1 MADSRR
7 AAHPRDLFEP
17 TLDHD
22 ETRRALRIVEALL
35 FAAKEPL
42 DEATLARKLPEG
54 ADVAALLEVLASEYA
69 GRGFE
74 LRRVAGKWMFRTAH
88 DLGDVLRDET
98 VDRRKLTR
106 AQLETLAIVAY
117 HQPVTRAEIEE
128 IRGVATSKG
137 TLDVLLETN
146 WVRMRGRRRTPG
158 RPLTYGTTDAFL
170 LHFSLDSIQDLPGLE
185 ELKGIGLIDARLPP
199 GFAIP
204 MPDGHAALRP
214 DEDPLD
220 EEDLGE
226 EPETTEEDEDNDP
239 LQAGGQR

>member
-1 MADSRR
+1 MAETRR
-7 AAHPRDLFEP
+7 ATQPRDLFEP

-22 ETRRALRIVEALL
+22 ETRRAMRVIEALL

-42 DEATLARKLPEG
+42 DEATIARKLPEG
-54 ADVAALLEVLASEYA
+54 VNVAALLEALATEYA

-98 VDRRKLTR
+98 VERRKLTR

-117 HQPVTRAEIEE
+117 HQPVTRAEVED

-146 WVRMRGRRRTPG
+146 WVRMRGRRRSPG
-158 RPLTYGTTDAFL
+158 RPITYGTTDAFL
-170 LHFSLDSIQDLPGLE
+170 LHFSLDSIQDLPGLD
-185 ELKGIGLIDARLPP
+185 ELKGAGLIDARLPP

-204 MPDGHAALRP
+204 MPSDDVALTP
-214 DEDPLD
+214 DEDPL
-220 EEDLGE
+220 EDGDPGE
-226 EPETTEEDEDNDP
+226 EPAAAEAVDDDSAEASER
-239 LQAGGQR
+239 Q